1 MVFNDI
7 INFFQSFLWTTIALF
22 PYFIV
27 ILIVYFIAK
36 KFLFNRFQEKYKMD
50 WFKATSLTTFIIFLI
65 ILTISYI
72 YVIYPLIQVNAEYAL
87 YYGNENFSILN
98 FLFSII
104 KVPIVAGIL
113 TMILLPFQLLGAL
126 LLDFFDK
133 KYKRMNPIIKTIIA
147 LLIVLI
153 VILIIF
159 VYVFPF
165 LLTWLFLGLTYFMF
179 F

>member
-1 MVFNDI
+1 MLFNDI
-7 INFFQSFLWTTIALF
+7 INFLQLFLWTIIALF

-27 ILIVYFIAK
+27 VIIGYFIVK
-36 KFLFNRFQEKYKMD
+36 KLLFDRFQEKYKMD

-72 YVIYPLIQVNAEYAL
+72 YVIYPLIELNAEYAL
-87 YYGNENFSILN
+87 YYGNENSSILN

-113 TMILLPFQLLGAL
+113 TVVLLPFQLLGAL
-126 LLDFFDK
+126 LLDFLDK
-133 KYKRMNPIIKTIIA
+133 KYEKMNPIIKTIIA

-153 VILIIF
+153 VIVIIF

-165 LLTWLFLGLTYFMF
+165 LLTWLFLGLSYFMF